1 MALTVGTRLGHYD
14 VTALLGE
21 GGMGQVWQATDTQL
35 NRQVALKILPDA
47 FAADP
52 DRLARFTREAQIL
65 ASLNHPGIAAIYG
78 IEESE
83 GTRALVLELVEG
95 PTLADRIARGP
106 IALDE
111 ALPIAKQIAEALE
124 AAHEAGVIHRD
135 LKPANIKVREDGT
148 VKVLDFG
155 LAKAFDPAPDVD
167 PSQSPTLTAAA
178 TQMGVI
184 LGTAAYMSPEQARGK
199 PVDKRA
205 DIWAFGCVL
214 LEMLT
219 GRQAFPGTLVS
230 DVLAAVIRA
239 EPDWDGFTPPVH
251 PSLRAILERCLWKDQ
266 RSRWRDIGDVR
277 VDLEKIAS
285 DDAIGAQLSTVAT
298 LSQLGQRWVPWA
310 IAAVLAVGVVWLL
323 TQSAGAPPRDTTVA
337 TVEIVLPDGVHLA
350 VDTEHPTIALSP
362 DGSQLFFVGVQDG
375 VRRLYRRDLANPEF
389 GAVEI
394 EGTEGA
400 GSPFLSPDGERIA
413 FFNGLRLQTVSPDS
427 GVPTDISLTTP
438 ISVNRGGAW
447 IDAQTLIYSGDANG
461 SLRVAQWTPD
471 RGRLALGEWSA
482 IDELPA
488 PSAWPAA
495 LPGGRELL
503 FTDQS
508 AGPETG
514 SVGSFSLDTRKVTSL
529 VNGGTNPRYSS
540 TGHVLYGRAG
550 ALYAIEYDAATGEAG
565 DERHLLDGI
574 EMVDTGAVQFTVAA
588 NGTLAYVGG
597 DLTPV
602 EHELVWVD
610 RGGNVVETIFDG
622 GRRLRDPRL
631 SPDESQIALAS
642 LTGPNLDV
650 FVLDRAR
657 VNLARWT
664 SHSGEDATPVWH
676 PDGGLALFTEIG
688 EETGEPGPALG
699 WMVDGNQHPEQ
710 LLDRSGD
717 NELEFPA
724 SWSPDGQLLAFTATS
739 GNGNADTYILNRD
752 TGTAEPFVA
761 TTAFRENSPMFSP
774 DGNWIAYVSNQS
786 GIEDVW
792 ITGYPGGDNPTK
804 VSTSGGTEPVWSRDG
819 RELFYRET
827 NRMMA
832 VTFSDSP
839 GDPDTPQQ
847 LFFDN
852 FERRWFPETSAYDV
866 SRDGDRCLMVRR
878 KNPVTPTRIRVVFD
892 WPQVFGLDE
901 E

>member
-1 MALTVGTRLGHYD
+1 
-14 VTALLGE
+14 
-21 GGMGQVWQATDTQL
+21 MGQVWQATDTQL
-35 NRQVALKILPDA
+35 GRQVALKILPDA
-47 FAADP
+47 FAGDR
-52 DRLARFTREAQIL
+52 DRLARFKREAQIL
-65 ASLNHPGIAAIYG
+65 ASLNHPNIAAIYG
-78 IEESE
+78 IEEAD
-83 GTRALVLELVEG
+83 GVRALVLELVEG
-95 PTLADRIARGP
+95 PTLADRISQGP
-106 IALDE
+106 VPVDE

-124 AAHEAGVIHRD
+124 AAHEAAVIHRD

-155 LAKAFDPAPDVD
+155 LAKALDPRPEAD

-184 LGTAAYMSPEQARGK
+184 MGTAAYMSPEQARGK
-199 PVDKRA
+199 AVDKRT

-219 GRQAFPGTLVS
+219 GRPAFPGALVS

-239 EPDWDGFTPPVH
+239 EPDWDGFPTRVH
-251 PSLRAILERCLWKDQ
+251 PGLRALLGRCLQKDQ

-277 VDLEKIAS
+277 VELEKIAS
-285 DDAIGAQLSTVAT
+285 DAIGAQLSTDAT
-298 LSQLGQRWVPWA
+298 LPRPGQRWVPWA
-310 IAAVLAVGVVWLL
+310 IPTGLAVGVVWLL

-413 FFNGLRLQTVSPDS
+413 FFSGLRLQTVSPDS

-514 SVGSFSLDTRKVTSL
+514 SVGSFSLDTRQVTSL

-550 ALYAIEYDAATGEAG
+550 ALYAIEYDADTGEAG
-565 DERHLLDGI
+565 DERLLLDGI
-574 EMVDTGAVQFTVAA
+574 EMVDTGAVQFAVTA
-588 NGTLAYVGG
+588 NGTLAYVAG
-597 DLTPV
+597 DLTP
-602 EHELVWVD
+602 WSMSWY
-610 RGGNVVETIFDG
+610 GSIGAET
-622 GRRLRDPRL
+622 
-631 SPDESQIALAS
+631 S
-642 LTGPNLDV
+642 LKPSSMAGVAFL
-650 FVLDRAR
+650 
-657 VNLARWT
+657 
-664 SHSGEDATPVWH
+664 
-676 PDGGLALFTEIG
+676 I
-688 EETGEPGPALG
+688 PG
-699 WMVDGNQHPEQ
+699 
-710 LLDRSGD
+710 
-717 NELEFPA
+717 
-724 SWSPDGQLLAFTATS
+724 
-739 GNGNADTYILNRD
+739 
-752 TGTAEPFVA
+752 
-761 TTAFRENSPMFSP
+761 
-774 DGNWIAYVSNQS
+774 
-786 GIEDVW
+786 
-792 ITGYPGGDNPTK
+792 
-804 VSTSGGTEPVWSRDG
+804 SRP
-819 RELFYRET
+819 T
-827 NRMMA
+827 NRR
-832 VTFSDSP
+832 SP
-839 GDPDTPQQ
+839 WRVLPDPISMCSS
-847 LFFDN
+847 
-852 FERRWFPETSAYDV
+852 WIV
-866 SRDGDRCLMVRR
+866 HG
-878 KNPVTPTRIRVVFD
+878 
-892 WPQVFGLDE
+892 
-901 E
+901 